1 MRTNAVINGRSLSI
15 ARLAKHVILKL
26 CKPVAICLIVSH
38 SSVTYVASSTS
49 RKGLKRSKWVEWLNV
64 YAAFQDIMKTYPADF
79 SLFLHD
85 DVNKWKHFPR
95 YWPFVRGIHQS
106 PVKMPAANRRQFQQH
121 VIEMNHI
128 GLKKINKGYYIYI
141 YIGNVYFVRFS
152 RHTICFKQLA
162 PQVARATK
170 TRMLPDERITDITW
184 LCRRFTISVLEIS
197 YKFVFYHELK
207 LLGFIIASIGTFMKH
222 RELLYGIKRP
232 LWLCKHCSDR

>member
-106 PVKMPAANRRQFQQH
+106 PVNSRHKGQWRGALMFSLICACVDGRVNNREAGDLKRHRDHYDVTVMRTKMPAANRRHFQQH

-128 GLKKINKGYYIYI
+128 GLKKN
-141 YIGNVYFVRFS
+141 
-152 RHTICFKQLA
+152 
-162 PQVARATK
+162 
-170 TRMLPDERITDITW
+170 
-184 LCRRFTISVLEIS
+184 
-197 YKFVFYHELK
+197 
-207 LLGFIIASIGTFMKH
+207 
-222 RELLYGIKRP
+222 
-232 LWLCKHCSDR
+232 